1 VEGHA
6 GLNRAPARSPRK
18 ESTVKHAAAFCL
30 LGLAAAVAA
39 APPDQGRV
47 VTSSIVINSPA
58 PEIFESFTTPEGI
71 VRAWGVAKAKVD
83 FRVGGTIRSAYQPDT
98 DLDSPK
104 AIVNT
109 ILAYEPD
116 RMLAIKATAPEGSP
130 DWLLAICETG
140 WSVLRLEPL
149 APDRTRVTCTG
160 MGYKEGPLF
169 DQAHQFF
176 QSGNDWT
183 LEHMKKA
190 FEGGAAAS
198 NRGALAVM
206 ENMLGGEWIA
216 ETAAPGGGTMLARTV
231 WRRQAGG
238 FLVVDGWLGNDQGMR
253 PHAHFVC
260 GEDPAT
266 GGVGFWS
273 FGEHADIARGHV
285 RLIGEG
291 RVALDWTMDAPGENG
306 TARRVPYHIEFT
318 LEGTDAYR
326 VAMWR
331 AAEPP
336 TAGTVPDIALVYRRV
351 ERAPEKF
358 TRVAPHDPAAT
369 R

>member
-1 VEGHA
+1 MKY
-6 GLNRAPARSPRK
+6 NAPLALL
-18 ESTVKHAAAFCL
+18 TLTAAA
-30 LGLAAAVAA
+30 LAAS
-39 APPDQGRV
+39 PPDQGRV
-47 VTSSIVINSPA
+47 VTSSIVINARA
-58 PEIFESFTTPEGI
+58 PEIFASFTTPEGI
-71 VRAWGVAKAKVD
+71 VKAWGVAKAKVD
-83 FRVGGTIRSAYQPDT
+83 FRVGGQIRSAYQPDT

-140 WSVLRLEPL
+140 WSVLRLDPL

-169 DQAHQFF
+169 DQAYQFF
-176 QSGNDWT
+176 KTGNDWT
-183 LEHMKKA
+183 LQHMKTA
-190 FEGGAAAS
+190 LEDGGSATAS

-216 ETAAPGGGTMLARTV
+216 ETAAPDSGAMLARTV

-238 FLVVDGWLGNDQGMR
+238 FLLADGWLGDDQGMR

-306 TARRVPYHIEFT
+306 TPRRVPYHIEFT
-318 LEGTDAYR
+318 LEGADAYR
-326 VAMWR
+326 VAMWQT
-331 AAEPP
+331 AESPA
-336 TAGTVPDIALVYRRV
+336 AGTEPDIALVYRRV

-358 TRVAPHDPAAT
+358 TRVAPGDPA